1 MISVYIESVHP
12 SPHRLIVE
20 HWCKAVQCRAS
31 GTDIKEQ
38 FDMNSFLLEVLAPII
53 LISPHLVDG
62 RRGGG
67 FLFIFTENGVPTIWT
82 VLGIAVS
89 VGLSFLCCC
98 CLKEVRDL
106 AEYDFHTSYLHSQ
119 SNRENEEDAENQRR
133 LQLISEDSV

>member
-1 MISVYIESVHP
+1 M
-12 SPHRLIVE
+12 
-20 HWCKAVQCRAS
+20 QCRVS

-133 LQLISEDSV
+133 LQQISEDSSV